1 MVFVLDAILDFV
13 TFAVVCVSRGPNV
26 DLTVKKAEDK
36 QEFMHSGKKANFRK
50 NVSESRKTNLL
61 VLHTL
66 SKALLHVVVVV
77 FLAGLR
83 YGSSSCD
90 VLFAWDIF

>member
-36 QEFMHSGKKANFRK
+36 QEFMHPGKKANFRK

-66 SKALLHVVVVV
+66 SKALLHVVVVFSFCIHHGAV
-77 FLAGLR
+77 CPFP
-83 YGSSSCD
+83 
-90 VLFAWDIF
+90 

>member
-13 TFAVVCVSRGPNV
+13 TFAVVGVSCGPNV

-36 QEFMHSGKKANFRK
+36 QEFMHPGKKANFRK

-61 VLHTL
+61 VLHML
-66 SKALLHVVVVV
+66 SKALLHVVVFFFGRPEV
-77 FLAGLR
+77 
-83 YGSSSCD
+83 
-90 VLFAWDIF
+90 